1 MGEFAS
7 PAPVGLTITEFQRQ
21 IQTLYGA
28 KDAARGD
35 SATFLWFAEEVG
47 ELAAALRSGTDAE
60 LAFEMAD
67 VLAWLVTLAN
77 VRQIDLEAAVKA
89 KYGRTC
95 PGCGQTPCQC
105 DPGVKP

>member
-1 MGEFAS
+1 MNQS
-7 PAPVGLTITEFQRQ
+7 PTTSGLTIADLQRQ
-21 IQTLYGA
+21 VQALYGA

-47 ELAAALRSGTDAE
+47 ELASALRSGTDEE

-77 VRQIDLEAAVKA
+77 VRGIDLEAAVQA
-89 KYGRTC
+89 KYGQSC
-95 PGCGQTPCQC
+95 PGCAAIPCRC
-105 DPGVKP
+105 DPATKP

>member
-1 MGEFAS
+1 MTKNNH
-7 PAPVGLTITEFQRQ
+7 LTIAELQEQ
-21 IQTLYGA
+21 IRLLYGS

-47 ELAAALRSGTDAE
+47 ELASALRSGTDEE

-77 VRQIDLEAAVKA
+77 VRGIDLEAAVMA
-89 KYGRTC
+89 KYGQTC
-95 PGCGQTPCQC
+95 PGCAQVPCRC
-105 DPGVKP
+105 APSAKP